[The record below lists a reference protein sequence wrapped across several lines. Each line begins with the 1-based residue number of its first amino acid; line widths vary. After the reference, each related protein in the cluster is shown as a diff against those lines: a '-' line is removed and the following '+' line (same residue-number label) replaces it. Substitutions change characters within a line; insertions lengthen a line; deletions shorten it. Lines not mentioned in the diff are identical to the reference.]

1 MRKLFL
7 AFAMGVCMSLT
18 ITSYAASE
26 TWKQQFAK
34 VSDEY
39 FDQVYFHYSPTN
51 GTLAGYHQY
60 DTQLENY
67 SHKNIRAEIVIL
79 KRYERHFNAIRK
91 MREYAYQ
98 VSLEKGPIAGQPGSR
113 GVEFTAVIH
122 PSEKFRVLSI
132 VRQDPALT
140 SEQVEQLEER
150 VKRLD
155 INSTTEV
162 GNPRELPKRL
172 YVYLDPDFDP
182 EFADLEIVLSNIRS
196 QLLTLET
203 IRPWEKNADNYSST
217 CANGAFTL
225 MERKFAAPDER
236 LRSLIAREKQMPAML
251 AAARRNLNNPPRVF
265 TEIAIE
271 QLPDIV
277 SFFEHDVPTAFA
289 DAQDPALKTEF
300 AQTNAAVIEAL
311 KSYLNWLKTD
321 MLAKSNGD
329 FRIGAETFSKKLQ
342 YDEMVDLPLVKLL
355 EIGWADL
362 RKNQAHFNEV
372 AKELEPEKMPAAVL
386 EELGANHPAPDR
398 LLDAFRATFDGLVS
412 FIRTH
417 HIVTIPSDVR
427 PIVEETPPFMR
438 AITFASMD
446 TPGPFETHATE
457 AYFNVTLP
465 DPAMKPAEV
474 EGYMHSFNVGTVIS
488 TAVHE
493 AYPGH
498 YIQFLWLPQAPSR
511 VRKLLGANTDIEG
524 WAHYTEQMMLDEGY
538 GRPGAGAKDE
548 RESKFL
554 RLGQL
559 QDALLR
565 NARFI
570 VGIEMHTGKMSFDE
584 AVAFF
589 QKEGYQSKETAMV
602 ETKRGASD
610 PTYLYYT
617 LGKLEIMKLRE
628 DMKKKQGAAFSLEDF
643 HNNFLRQGFPPI
655 KIVREALLGDDSP
668 AL

>member
-1 MRKLFL
+1 MCS
-7 AFAMGVCMSLT
+7 A
-18 ITSYAASE
+18 ITAHAANE
-26 TWKQQFAK
+26 TWKEQFQK

-39 FDQVYFHYSPTN
+39 LDQVYFHYSPTS

-60 DTQLENY
+60 DPQLESY
-67 SHKNIRAEIVIL
+67 SRKDIDAEIAAL
-79 KRYERHFNAIRK
+79 KVFEKRIDAVPAKELDETTRGD
-91 MREYAYQ
+91 REM
-98 VSLEKGPIAGQPGSR
+98 VLGN
-113 GVEFTAVIH
+113 IH
-122 PSEKFRVLSI
+122 SS
-132 VRQDPALT
+132 
-140 SEQVEQLEER
+140 
-150 VKRLD
+150 
-155 INSTTEV
+155 
-162 GNPRELPKRL
+162 
-172 YVYLDPDFDP
+172 
-182 EFADLEIVLSNIRS
+182 
-196 QLLTLET
+196 LLTLET

-217 CANGAFTL
+217 CANAAFTL
-225 MERKFAAPDER
+225 MERKFASPDER
-236 LRSLIAREKQMPAML
+236 LKSLIAREKQMPAML
-251 AAARRNLNNPPRVF
+251 ADARVNLKNPPHIY

-277 SFFEHDVPTAFA
+277 SFFEHDVPLAFA
-289 DAQDPALKTEF
+289 DAKDPALKAEF
-300 AQTNAAVIEAL
+300 AQSNAAVIAAL
-311 KSYLNWLKTD
+311 NSYLGWLKTD

-329 FRIGAETFSKKLQ
+329 FRIGAETFQKKLA
-342 YDEMVDLPLVKLL
+342 YDEMVDLPLDKLL
-355 EIGWADL
+355 EIAWADM
-362 RKNQAHFNEV
+362 RRNQAHFKEV
-372 AKELEPEKMPAAVL
+372 AKELEPGKEPRAVL
-386 EELGANHPAPDR
+386 EELGQNHPAPDQ
-398 LLDAFRATFDGLVS
+398 LMNTFRATFDGLAG
-412 FIRTH
+412 FIRAH

-438 AITFASMD
+438 ATTQASMD

-498 YIQFLWLPQAPSR
+498 YIQFLWVPKAPSR
-511 VRKLLGANTDIEG
+511 VRKLLGANTNVEG

-538 GRPGAGAKDE
+538 GQPGVGAKDE

-565 NARFI
+565 NARFV
-570 VGIEMHTGKMSFDE
+570 VGIEMHTGQMSFDQ
-584 AVAFF
+584 AVEFF
-589 QKEGYQSKETAMV
+589 QKEGYQSKEIATM
-602 ETKRGASD
+602 ETKRGTSD

-628 DMKKKQGAAFSLEDF
+628 DLKKKQGVAFSLEEF

-655 KIVREALLGDDSP
+655 KIVREALLGDNTP